1 MTSTGP
7 WGAVTQAEAIAQDAT
22 RTVES
27 LQPAASSTAVSDSFA
42 TDSGSDLD
50 NDPLDREQGE
60 LEVARL
66 ARQLTQHSVKN
77 SDGSYPNPFEGSHD
91 PALDPHSGK
100 FNPEI
105 WTKTLLGSGFQV
117 GSER

>member
-1 MTSTGP
+1 MTSAGL
-7 WGAVTQAEAIAQDAT
+7 WGVVPQAEAVVHDAT
-22 RTVES
+22 RAVEN
-27 LQPAASSTAVSDSFA
+27 LEPADSST
-42 TDSGSDLD
+42 TGSGSSG
-50 NDPLDREQGE
+50 PLDKEHGE

-77 SDGSYPNPFEGSHD
+77 KDGSYPNPFEGSDD

-105 WTKTLLGSGFQV
+105 WTKTLLGSDLRL
-117 GSER
+117 SRLR

>member
-1 MTSTGP
+1 MTSAGP

-22 RTVES
+22 RAVES
-27 LQPAASSTAVSDSFA
+27 IQPAKSSTVNSDSL
-42 TDSGSDLD
+42 TTVSGSDLD
-50 NDPLDREQGE
+50 KDPLDKEQGE

-77 SDGSYPNPFEGSHD
+77 SDGSYRTPFEGSND

-105 WTKTLLGSGFQV
+105 WTKTLLG
-117 GSER
+117 